1 MTTNTGRLIKAILA
15 YVVQVQQQLVTS
27 QVRVAAMNTLDLNA
41 LSVFG
46 HPLSQNATYQQRLAY
61 RENILK
67 LPGPVDRWLT
77 ANSRSPRVIVLQNY
91 LMLPGR
97 IAEFETEYVTCVV
110 EREYTEVSAPLHN
123 HYLG

>member
-1 MTTNTGRLIKAILA
+1 MTTNVGRLIKAILA
-15 YVVQVQQQLVTS
+15 YVVQVQQQLVTP
-27 QVRVAAMNTLDLNA
+27 QVRVAAMATLDLNA

-46 HPLSQNATYQQRLAY
+46 HPLSQDATYQQRLAY
-61 RENILK
+61 RENVLK

-77 ANSRSPRVIVLQNY
+77 ANSRSPRVKVLQDY
-91 LMLPGR
+91 LMLR
-97 IAEFETEYVTCVV
+97 TSEFETEHVTCVV